1 MSELNCL
8 TMAQARDGL
17 AKGDFT
23 SVELTQAHIAALE
36 ASREL
41 NAFVTE
47 TPEQALEAAKA
58 SDARRVSSNS
68 GGGEAGSMEGLP
80 IAIKD
85 LFCTEGVLTTAS
97 SHILDGFTPQYEN
110 LQKLHEKLSGKSFS
124 ILAFPCND
132 FSNQE
137 PGTERKIFTATLC
150 ILIPI
155 LI

>member
-47 TPEQALEAAKA
+47 TPEQALEA
-58 SDARRVSSNS
+58 
-68 GGGEAGSMEGLP
+68 
-80 IAIKD
+80 
-85 LFCTEGVLTTAS
+85 
-97 SHILDGFTPQYEN
+97 
-110 LQKLHEKLSGKSFS
+110 
-124 ILAFPCND
+124 
-132 FSNQE
+132 
-137 PGTERKIFTATLC
+137 
-150 ILIPI
+150 
-155 LI
+155 